1 MSPKTMSKVFKLKDT
16 PCHNLRDTAQ
26 FSTDPIHS
34 AYNGNESASYL
45 GPKIWE
51 QTPAEIKN
59 KEFLNGF
66 KREIKKWKPNECPC
80 RICRTFVPNLGF
92 I

>member
-1 MSPKTMSKVFKLKDT
+1 MNQ
-16 PCHNLRDTAQ
+16 H
-26 FSTDPIHS
+26 H
-34 AYNGNESASYL
+34 
-45 GPKIWE
+45 KIWE

-66 KREIKKWKPNECPC
+66 KREIKKWKPTECPC